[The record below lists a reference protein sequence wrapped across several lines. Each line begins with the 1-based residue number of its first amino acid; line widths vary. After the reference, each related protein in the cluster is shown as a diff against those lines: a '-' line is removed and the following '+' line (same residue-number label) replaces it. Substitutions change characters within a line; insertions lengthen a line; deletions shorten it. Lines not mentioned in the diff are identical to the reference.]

1 MEATRTTLGQT
12 GNSVVLMV
20 SKALERGGYY
30 GIRALL
36 VIYMTGEVLAM
47 ESERALTIYGYIA
60 TILIGTEIVGGLLGD
75 LVLGNKLVAIIGAA
89 IQAIGAFVL
98 CIPSEIALY
107 GAIGL
112 IGLGAGLYSPNVLG
126 MFGKNYF
133 RKDKLMDSGFT
144 FWYLALNAGAFVGI
158 MIIASMGDRNF
169 TLGFILGGI
178 FHLIAC
184 AALLLSHNPKIE
196 VQEEESKQYLGKGLL
211 VVLIAVF
218 ISALFWGMY
227 ELGGQDMFSMQYDIF
242 NAQDSEFWSR
252 NLLFSWNS
260 YTTILFTL
268 LLGAAWMFISMN
280 RFLKLALGFV
290 LAGMA
295 MASLLLVSMNASGM
309 DLALLILA
317 MTLIGIAE
325 VFVAPTI
332 LSLITKYSNPK
343 YLAIIMSVAFLPL
356 KVFQYLIGL
365 ATVWLLDFTNPGIK
379 VGAGVYLVL
388 AIAIFGISFLFK
400 ENVSV
405 TQSNES

>member
-242 NAQDSEFWSR
+242 SAQDSEFWSR